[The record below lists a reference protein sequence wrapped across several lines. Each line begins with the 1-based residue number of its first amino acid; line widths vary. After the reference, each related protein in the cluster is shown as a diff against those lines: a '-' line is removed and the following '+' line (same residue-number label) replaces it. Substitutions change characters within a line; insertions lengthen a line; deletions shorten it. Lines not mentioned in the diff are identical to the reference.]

1 MQVFLCIETKKVH
14 IFIYKKMCYYLLMR
28 LKVSVFLIFFFSAAI
43 PLSAAGIGAAG
54 HFEAG
59 RDAAGGFTAD
69 FEADGLPF
77 IFEGQLLFSEGRV
90 KSLCGE
96 IFFIAGNINLYKA
109 LNFFYGP
116 ELGGGWDFLNE
127 KVIISNAIFAGL
139 NGFFLPQTEF
149 FIQAGWCPQ
158 ILLAK
163 DAFDLNPFNFP
174 LRAGL
179 RFWTK

>member
-1 MQVFLCIETKKVH
+1 MQVFLCIETKKVQ

-28 LKVSVFLIFFFSAAI
+28 LKVSVLLIFFFSAAI

-69 FEADGLPF
+69 SEVDGLPF

-127 KVIISNAIFAGL
+127 KVIVSNAIFAGL

-163 DAFDLNPFNFP
+163 DAFDLNSFNFP